1 MDYERLNVI
10 TENIEKDDIN
20 HIEAL
25 TSHIEMIECL
35 IIYNRIIQP
44 IRECNPGSHKILLKM
59 IKEFKQSG
67 GEHWAVG
74 EMLERTLQLLGK
86 NHE

>member
-44 IRECNPGSHKILLKM
+44 IRECNPGSYKMLHKLVKELK
-59 IKEFKQSG
+59 QTD
-67 GEHWAVG
+67 GEHWAIG